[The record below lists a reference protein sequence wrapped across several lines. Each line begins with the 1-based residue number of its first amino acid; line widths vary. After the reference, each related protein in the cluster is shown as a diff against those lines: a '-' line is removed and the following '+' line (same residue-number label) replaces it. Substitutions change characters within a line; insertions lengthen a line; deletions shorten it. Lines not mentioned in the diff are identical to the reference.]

1 MTRRP
6 LHSRPGR
13 AIPDRPGVPAER
25 TELTWER
32 SALGLLAAAGLLLFR
47 HVEPLTLPRTMLFTA
62 YVLIA
67 VLTVQVGRRRGRQV
81 RRIHAR
87 DGAGAPVPAAPAAV
101 FFLSGATLV
110 VAASTAVVVLL
121 DA

>member
-32 SALGLLAAAGLLLFR
+32 SGLGMLAAAGLLLFR
-47 HVEPLTLPRTMLFTA
+47 HVEPLTPSR
-62 YVLIA
+62 A
-67 VLTVQVGRRRGRQV
+67 VLVALYLVLATATVQIGRRRGRQV
-81 RRIHAR
+81 RGIHACR
-87 DGAGAPVPAAPAAV
+87 SGAPVPAAPAAV
-101 FFLSGATLV
+101 ALLAGATLLI
-110 VAASTAVVVLL
+110 ATATAVVVLL